1 MKTEQQKTSQTEK
14 QQTDKFMTIKH
25 IAFLGLIACTGCGGS
40 SQLIKVE
47 ERNSVERLE
56 DWGVKDKA
64 ALGSFASAKTEAEIA
79 QAIDKLAEAAETA
92 PIPEARAMAEKDV
105 CLAAGAA
112 ADAATLIR
120 FNCEAGVL
128 KPLIG
133 GY

>member
-1 MKTEQQKTSQTEK
+1 
-14 QQTDKFMTIKH
+14 MTIKYM
-25 IAFLGLIACTGCGGS
+25 ALLGLIACTGCGGS
-40 SQLIKVE
+40 SQLLKAE
-47 ERNSVERLE
+47 EQNPIERLE
-56 DWGVKDKA
+56 DWGKKDKV
-64 ALGSFASAKTEAEIA
+64 ALVSFASAKTEAEIA

-120 FNCEAGVL
+120 FNCEAGAL